1 MSETQLKICGLRDA
15 ETAAAVASLAI
26 DYIGFMFVE
35 RSKRRVT
42 AEDARDMIE
51 KMQAAG
57 GRQKFVGVFVDPA
70 IEELETVL
78 AIAPLDVLQLHGA
91 ESSAFVRE
99 CRARFP
105 GVAVWK
111 AMGIAGEADHGDDA
125 VEARLAPY
133 GELLDALLLDAFD
146 PVVGGGTGR
155 TFRWDVIPAYRRWT
169 EAQGIP
175 LFAAGGLHEGNVGE
189 LLAAGIVDGVDV
201 SSGVETNGV
210 KDPEKILTFVK
221 RVKP

>member
-1 MSETQLKICGLRDA
+1 MSAPLLKVCGLRDA
-15 ETAAAVASLAI
+15 ATAASAAPLAI
-26 DYIGFMFVE
+26 DYIGFMFVAT
-35 RSKRRVT
+35 SKRRVT
-42 AEDARDMIE
+42 AEDARVMIE
-51 KMQAAG
+51 AMRAAG
-57 GRQKFVGVFVDPA
+57 GRQKFVGVFVDPT
-70 IEELETVL
+70 IEELEALL
-78 AIAPLDVLQLHGA
+78 ADSPLDVLQLHGA
-91 ESSAFVRE
+91 ESPAFVRE
-99 CRARFP
+99 CRSRFP

-111 AMGIAGEADHGDDA
+111 VMGIAGEAEHGDDA

-133 GELLDALLLDAFD
+133 GDLLDALLLDTFD

-169 EAQGIP
+169 QAQGIP

-201 SSGVETNGV
+201 SSGVETDGA
-210 KDPEKILTFVK
+210 KDLDKIRTFVK